1 MKTGPQSLIASSAW
15 NSRTQAWGQ
24 SLRLFPQPAEGT
36 EMQGHKDKFLH
47 LPAEGIVSFG
57 LQNQN
62 FLPGRGLDVAGTI
75 GTRARMRHLEPHKGL
90 VGP

>member
-1 MKTGPQSLIASSAW
+1 
-15 NSRTQAWGQ
+15 
-24 SLRLFPQPAEGT
+24 
-36 EMQGHKDKFLH
+36 MQGHKDKFLH